1 MNRLSNKGQSLAI
14 FVIFVPFFIMFG
26 TFVVDLGFAKYNSGK
41 LNELTKMII
50 RYGMNHIDE
59 DPYHEMV
66 DLIYQNDDEIDNYK
80 IEIDPLNKVVK
91 VSIDKATNGF
101 FGSIIGREIY
111 KEKSSYVGRIDNERI
126 IIEEGAKW
134 KKKQQK

>member
-1 MNRLSNKGQSLAI
+1 MSRLSNRGQSLAI
-14 FVIFVPFFIMFG
+14 FVVFIPFFIMIG

-41 LNELTKMII
+41 LNELTKMVI
-50 RYGMNHIDE
+50 RYGINHIDN
-59 DPYHEMV
+59 DPYYEMV

-80 IEIDPLNKVVK
+80 IEIDSLNKVVK
-91 VSIDKATNGF
+91 VSIDKATKGF
-101 FGSIIGREIY
+101 FGSIVGKEIY
-111 KEKSSYVGRIDNERI
+111 KEKSSYVGRLDNERI